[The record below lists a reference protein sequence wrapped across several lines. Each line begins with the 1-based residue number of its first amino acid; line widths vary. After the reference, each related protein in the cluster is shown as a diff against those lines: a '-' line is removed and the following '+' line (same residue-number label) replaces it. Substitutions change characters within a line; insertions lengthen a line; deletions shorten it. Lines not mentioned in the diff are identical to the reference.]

1 MLFHRQLNQELNQST
16 IFHSKRFDRHF
27 RCCEKKCSL
36 KNLQKIGGEGMPK
49 LLNKI
54 IHSASID
61 INLQTGWIIC
71 YCCYYEYIKFRDELI
86 MFQGRKKVP
95 IGFWSNAS
103 FAKIFLKTIMDHRTK
118 PHSNKKTNFISVF
131 HPFPF
136 ALYNILK
143 SREMTALSPLPMLSR
158 RIST

>member
-1 MLFHRQLNQELNQST
+1 MVFHRQLNQELNQST

-36 KNLQKIGGEGMPK
+36 KNLQKIGGEEMPK

-54 IHSASID
+54 IHSTSID

-86 MFQGRKKVP
+86 MFQGKKSP
-95 IGFWSNAS
+95 NWFFGAT
-103 FAKIFLKTIMDHRTK
+103 L
-118 PHSNKKTNFISVF
+118 
-131 HPFPF
+131 
-136 ALYNILK
+136 
-143 SREMTALSPLPMLSR
+143 PLPKYFSKPSWTIAQN
-158 RIST
+158 RIAIKKQILLAFFIHFLLHCIIY